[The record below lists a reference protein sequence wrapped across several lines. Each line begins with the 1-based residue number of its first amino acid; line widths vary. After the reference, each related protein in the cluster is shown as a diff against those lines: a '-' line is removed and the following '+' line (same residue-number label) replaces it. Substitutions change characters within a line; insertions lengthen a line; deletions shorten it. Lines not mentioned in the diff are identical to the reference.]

1 MKQNKTSD
9 ANITSHAKVAIIGG
23 GIFGVSLLYHL
34 TKEGWKDIVLL
45 EKGELTSGSTWHA
58 AGQCPHFVGSYNLAK
73 VHYHSTELYKKLEQ
87 ETGQSTGWHGC
98 GSLRLAYQQEDL
110 DWFYYVKGILDNVG
124 SPAKIIS
131 TQEITNIH
139 PFIKLDGIIGAL
151 HTPEDGHTDPSS
163 TTNAMAIGA
172 RNGGAKIYRHNRV
185 IDIKSRPSGE
195 WELIT
200 EKGNI
205 ICEHVVNAAGS
216 YCPEVGHM
224 VGLKNIPS
232 INMIHHYLVT
242 EEHPAIKKLKREL
255 PVVRDPHSS
264 CYLRQEG
271 KGLLI
276 GIYEKDAK
284 CWALDGMDWK
294 FNMELLEPELDRLEE
309 HLKKGMDRIPQ
320 FRDVG
325 IKKMICGPITHTPDG
340 NFLAGPAP
348 GLKNFWMFCAAS
360 VGIAQGGGAGKYM
373 AQWMTYGDADINMLE
388 FDPRRY
394 LSWAHK
400 DYAIAKSIDEYKR
413 MYVTPLPNEG
423 LDVGRP
429 IKKTPIYKK
438 LKDQGAI
445 YIDAFGWE
453 RPKWFA
459 ETGMQEKYSY
469 KRSNAFPY
477 VQKEC
482 EAVYNSVGVL
492 DLSTFTKC
500 EISGEGSE
508 AFLNRLCANRIPKKD
523 GSIVLTHMLNA
534 KGRIQS
540 ELTIT
545 RLPNNLFYVLS
556 STASEIR
563 DFDWFNRHVSERE
576 KVNIKNVTQDYGVLV
591 LVGPKSRTVLSQ
603 LTSQNLNNNDF
614 PWLKGK
620 EILINKIPVRALRV
634 NYVGE
639 LGWELH
645 HPMDQM
651 VSLYD
656 AIYEVGKKENIVNF
670 GTYAVNSMRM
680 EKAYRGWGSELTGE
694 ISLVEAGMDRFFNLK
709 KKNNFFGAKALQEK
723 VQSGVDIKLVYLDVD
738 ADNADAMGNEPIYHK
753 NKIVGVTTSG
763 SYGFRVKKSL
773 AFAYVK
779 SDLTNAGSELEIAIQ
794 GQRRKAKILDSAV
807 YDQDNQKLKA

>member
-9 ANITSHAKVAIIGG
+9 TNITSHAKVAIIGG

-242 EEHPAIKKLKREL
+242 EEHPAIKKLKKEL

-576 KVNIKNVTQDYGVLV
+576 KVNIKNVTQDYGVLI

-656 AIYEVGKKENIVNF
+656 AICEVGKKENIVNF

-738 ADNADAMGNEPIYHK
+738 ADNADAMGNEPIYYK

-773 AFAYVK
+773 AFGYVK
-779 SDLTNAGSELEIAIQ
+779 SDLMNAGSELEIAIQ